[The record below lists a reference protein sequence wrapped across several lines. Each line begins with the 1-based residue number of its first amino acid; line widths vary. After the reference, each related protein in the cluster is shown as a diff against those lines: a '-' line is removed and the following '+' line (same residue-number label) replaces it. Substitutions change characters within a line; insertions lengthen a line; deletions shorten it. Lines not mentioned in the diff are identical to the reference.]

1 MLCRRSDHRKFV
13 DASIHLVLLFLI
25 DIGGSLGRL
34 FFYVMEKART
44 IIKGGYVIG
53 CGNEDIAIVDS
64 RIAERKSTIDPAPGD
79 TVIDAHGMV
88 VAPAFVDV
96 HVHLRE
102 PGYGYKER
110 IATGTMAAARG
121 GYSTVCSMPN
131 LNPVPDSVENL
142 KVQQDIID
150 SDAKIEVLP
159 YAAIT
164 LGRKGEE
171 LVDVAA
177 LHDKVC
183 AFSDDGSG
191 VQRDGMMESAMLEA
205 VKYDALI
212 AAHCEVEE
220 LLFGGYIHDGEYAR
234 LHNHKGICSKSEWE
248 QVRRDIEIAEKVGC
262 RYHVC
267 HISTKETVELVRQ
280 AKARGVKVTCETGP
294 HYLIFTDMDLEE
306 DARWKMNPPL
316 RSAEDRAALIE
327 GIKDG
332 TIDMIATDHAPHSI
346 EEKSKGLKDSAMGI
360 VGLETAFA
368 ALNTHLVQKGV
379 ITLEKLVELMSIN
392 PRKVFRIEGGLNIG
406 ERADIVLLDTA
417 KQWRVDSS
425 RFFSMG
431 RISMFDGRE
440 MVGDVACTIHRGNI
454 VYESKTK

>member
-1 MLCRRSDHRKFV
+1 MENKRIILKNGH
-13 DASIHLVLLFLI
+13 I
-25 DIGGSLGRL
+25 IGGE
-34 FFYVMEKART
+34 V
-44 IIKGGYVIG
+44 
-53 CGNEDIAIVDS
+53 EDIVIVDGI
-64 RIAERKSTIDPAPGD
+64 IAKRGRNIETTPEDVI
-79 TVIDAHGMV
+79 IDAAGLK

-102 PGYGYKER
+102 PGFGYKER

-121 GYSTVCSMPN
+121 GYTTVCSMPN
-131 LNPVPDSVENL
+131 LNPVPDSIENL
-142 KVQQDIID
+142 KAQQDIID

-164 LGRKGEE
+164 IGRKGEE

-191 VQRDGMMESAMLEA
+191 VQIDGMMERAMSEA
-205 VKYDALI
+205 VKHDALI

-220 LLFGGYIHDGEYAR
+220 LLKGGYIHDGEYAR
-234 LHNHKGICSKSEWE
+234 QHNHKGICSESEWE
-248 QVRRDIEIAEKVGC
+248 QVKRDIEIAEKLGC

-267 HISTKETVELVRQ
+267 HISTKETVQLIRE

-332 TIDMIATDHAPHSI
+332 TIDMIATDHAPHSV
-346 EEKSKGLKDSAMGI
+346 EEKSRGLKDSAMGI

-368 ALNTHLVQKGV
+368 ALNTHLVKKGV
-379 ITLEKLVELMSIN
+379 ISLEHLVKIMSIN

-406 ERADIVLLDTA
+406 DRADIVLLDTERE
-417 KQWRVDSS
+417 WVVDSEK
-425 RFFSMG
+425 FYSMG
-431 RISMFDGRE
+431 KISMFVGRP
-440 MVGDVACTIHRGNI
+440 MVGDVAMTIHRGNV
-454 VYESKTK
+454 VYKA

>member
-1 MLCRRSDHRKFV
+1 M
-13 DASIHLVLLFLI
+13 
-25 DIGGSLGRL
+25 G
-34 FFYVMEKART
+34 MTRT
-44 IIKGGYVIG
+44 IIKGGYVVG
-53 CGNEDIAIVDS
+53 RGVEDIAILDG
-64 RIAERKSTIDPAPGD
+64 RIAERGKNITVEAGD
-79 TVIDAHGMV
+79 KVINAEGLM

-102 PGYGYKER
+102 PGFGYKER
-110 IATGTMAAARG
+110 IETGTMAAARG
-121 GYSTVCSMPN
+121 GYTTVCPMPN

-150 SDAKIEVLP
+150 RDAKIEVLP

-164 LGRKGEE
+164 IGRKGEE
-171 LVDVAA
+171 LVDVES

-191 VQRDGMMESAMLEA
+191 VQVDGMMERAMTEA

-220 LLFGGYIHDGEYAR
+220 LLKGGYIHDGEYAR
-234 LHNHKGICSKSEWE
+234 QHGHKGICSESEWA
-248 QVRRDIEIAEKVGC
+248 QVKRDIEIAERLGC

-267 HISTKETVELVRQ
+267 HISTKETVQLVRE

-294 HYLIFTDMDLEE
+294 HYLIFTDMDLQE
-306 DARWKMNPPL
+306 DARWKMNPPI
-316 RSAEDRAALIE
+316 RSAEDRAALVE

-346 EEKSKGLKDSAMGI
+346 EEKSRGLKDSAMGI

-368 ALNTHLVQKGV
+368 ALNTHLVKKGI
-379 ITLEKLVELMSIN
+379 ITLEHLVKIMSEN
-392 PRKVFRIEGGLNIG
+392 PRKVFRIEGGIEVG
-406 ERADIVLLDTA
+406 ERADVVLLDVN
-417 KQWRVDSS
+417 KEWRVDSEK
-425 RFFSMG
+425 FYSMG
-431 RISMFDGRE
+431 KITMFDGRD
-440 MVGDVACTIHRGNI
+440 MVGDVVMTLHRGNV
-454 VYESKTK
+454 VYDNKNK

>member
-1 MLCRRSDHRKFV
+1 MGNL
-13 DASIHLVLLFLI
+13 
-25 DIGGSLGRL
+25 
-34 FFYVMEKART
+34 RT
-44 IIKGGYVIG
+44 IIKNGFIPGVG
-53 CGNEDIAIVDS
+53 KRDIAIVDG
-64 RIAERKSTIDPAPGD
+64 RIAECAELIETLVDDR
-79 TVIDAHGMV
+79 VIEAKGLV

-121 GYSTVCSMPN
+121 GYTTVCSMPN
-131 LNPVPDSVENL
+131 LNPVPDCVENL

-164 LGRKGEE
+164 ISRKGEE
-171 LVDVAA
+171 LIDMASLVG
-177 LHDKVC
+177 KVC

-191 VQRDGMMESAMLEA
+191 VQVDGMMERAMTEA
-205 VKYDALI
+205 VKHDLLI
-212 AAHCEVEE
+212 AAHCEVED
-220 LLFGGYIHDGEYAR
+220 LLKGGYIHDGEYAKA
-234 LHNHKGICSKSEWE
+234 HGHKGICSESEWE
-248 QVRRDIEIAEKVGC
+248 QVKRDIEIAERLGC

-267 HISTKETVELVRQ
+267 HISTKETVQLVRE

-294 HYLIFTDMDLEE
+294 HYLIFTDMDLQE

-346 EEKSKGLKDSAMGI
+346 EEKSRGLKDSAMGI

-368 ALNTHLVQKGV
+368 ALNTHLVRKGV
-379 ITLEKLVELMSIN
+379 ISMERLVELMSLN
-392 PRKVFRIEGGLNIG
+392 PRKVFRIEGGINVG
-406 ERADIVLLDTA
+406 DRADVVLIDTE
-417 KQWRVDSS
+417 KQWRVDSNNYY
-425 RFFSMG
+425 SMG
-431 RISMFDGRE
+431 KISMFDGRE
-440 MVGDVACTIHRGNI
+440 MVGDVVMTLHRGEI
-454 VYESKTK
+454 VYDNKTK

>member
-1 MLCRRSDHRKFV
+1 M
-13 DASIHLVLLFLI
+13 ANT
-25 DIGGSLGRL
+25 
-34 FFYVMEKART
+34 RT
-44 IIKGGYVIG
+44 IIKNGFVVGVG
-53 CGNEDIAIVDS
+53 KQDIAITNG
-64 RIAERKSTIDPAPGD
+64 RISERGEHIEAKAEDRI
-79 TVIDAHGMV
+79 IDAEGLV

-121 GYSTVCSMPN
+121 GYTTVCSMPN

-142 KVQQDIID
+142 KAQQDIID
-150 SDAKIEVLP
+150 RDAKIEVLP

-164 LGRKGEE
+164 IGRKGEE
-171 LVDVAA
+171 LVDMASLVG
-177 LHDKVC
+177 KVC

-191 VQRDGMMESAMLEA
+191 VQVDGMMERAMTEA
-205 VKYDALI
+205 VKHDQLI

-220 LLFGGYIHDGEYAR
+220 LLKGGYIHDGEYAKA
-234 LHNHKGICSKSEWE
+234 HGHKGICSESEWE
-248 QVRRDIEIAEKVGC
+248 QVKRDIEIAERLGC

-267 HISTKETVELVRQ
+267 HISTKETVQLVRE

-316 RSAEDRAALIE
+316 RSAEDRAALVE

-332 TIDMIATDHAPHSI
+332 TIDMIATDHAPHSV
-346 EEKSKGLKDSAMGI
+346 EEKSRGLKDSAMGI

-368 ALNTHLVQKGV
+368 ALNTHLVRKGV
-379 ITLEKLVELMSIN
+379 ITMERLVELMSLN
-392 PRKVFRIEGGLNIG
+392 PRKVFRIAGGLNEG
-406 ERADIVLLDTA
+406 DRADVVLLDTE
-417 KQWRVDSS
+417 KEWRVDSEK
-425 RFFSMG
+425 FYSMG
-431 RISMFDGRE
+431 KISMFDGRE
-440 MVGDVACTIHRGNI
+440 MTGDVVMTLHRGEI
-454 VYESKTK
+454 VYDNTAK

>member
-1 MLCRRSDHRKFV
+1 MANNRIIIKN
-13 DASIHLVLLFLI
+13 
-25 DIGGSLGRL
+25 GSVLGR
-34 FFYVMEKART
+34 KS
-44 IIKGGYVIG
+44 
-53 CGNEDIAIVDS
+53 EDIAIIDG
-64 RIAERKSTIDPAPGD
+64 RIAERAEHIEATANDTI
-79 TVIDAHGMV
+79 IDAKGLV

-102 PGYGYKER
+102 PGFGYKER

-121 GYSTVCSMPN
+121 GYTTVCSMPN

-142 KVQQDIID
+142 KAQQDIID
-150 SDAKIEVLP
+150 RDAKIEVLP

-164 LGRKGEE
+164 IGRKGEE
-171 LVDVAA
+171 LVDIAS
-177 LHDKVC
+177 LKGKVC

-191 VQRDGMMESAMLEA
+191 VQVDGMMERAMTEA
-205 VKYDALI
+205 VKYDQLI

-220 LLFGGYIHDGEYAR
+220 LLHGGYIHDGEYAK
-234 LHNHKGICSKSEWE
+234 LNGHKGICSESEWA
-248 QVRRDIEIAEKVGC
+248 QVKRDIEIAEKVGC

-267 HISTKETVELVRQ
+267 HISTKETVALVRE

-360 VGLETAFA
+360 VGLETVFA
-368 ALNTHLVQKGV
+368 ALNTHLVRKGV
-379 ITLEKLVELMSIN
+379 ISLERLIELMSYN
-392 PRKVFRIEGGLNIG
+392 PRRVFRIEGGIEVG
-406 ERADIVLLDTA
+406 DRADIVLLDTEKA
-417 KQWRVDSS
+417 WRVDSEK
-425 RFFSMG
+425 FYSMG
-431 RISMFDGRE
+431 KISMFDGRD
-440 MVGDVACTIHRGNI
+440 MVGDIAMTIHRGEV
-454 VYESKTK
+454 VYKAE

>member
-1 MLCRRSDHRKFV
+1 MAMS
-13 DASIHLVLLFLI
+13 
-25 DIGGSLGRL
+25 
-34 FFYVMEKART
+34 RT
-44 IIKGGYVIG
+44 IIKNGHIVGGEI
-53 CGNEDIAIVDS
+53 EDIAIVDGK
-64 RIAERKSTIDPAPGD
+64 IAERGNNIIATAEDE
-79 TVIDAHGMV
+79 VIDASGLM

-102 PGYGYKER
+102 PGFGYKER
-110 IATGTMAAARG
+110 IETGTMAAARG
-121 GYSTVCSMPN
+121 GYSTVCPMPN
-131 LNPVPDSVENL
+131 LNPVPDTVENL

-150 SDAKIEVLP
+150 RDAKIEVLP

-164 LGRKGEE
+164 MGRKGEE
-171 LVDVAA
+171 LVDVAS

-191 VQRDGMMESAMLEA
+191 VQVDGMMERAMTEA

-220 LLFGGYIHDGEYAR
+220 LLKGGYIHDGEYAR
-234 LHNHKGICSKSEWE
+234 EHGHKGICSESEWA
-248 QVRRDIEIAEKVGC
+248 QVKRDIEIAERLGC

-267 HISTKETVELVRQ
+267 HISTKETVQLVRE
-280 AKARGVKVTCETGP
+280 AKARGAKVTCETGP

-306 DARWKMNPPL
+306 DARWKMNPPI

-332 TIDMIATDHAPHSI
+332 TIDMIATDHAPHSV
-346 EEKSKGLKDSAMGI
+346 EEKSRGLKDSAMGI

-368 ALNTHLVQKGV
+368 ALNTHLVKKGV
-379 ITLEKLVELMSIN
+379 ISLEHLVRIMSLN

-406 ERADIVLLDTA
+406 DRADIVLLDTK
-417 KQWRVDSS
+417 KQWRVDSTK
-425 RFFSMG
+425 FYSMG
-431 RISMFDGRE
+431 KITMFDRRD
-440 MVGDVACTIHRGNI
+440 MTGDIAMTIHRGKV
-454 VYESKTK
+454 VYKA

>member
-1 MLCRRSDHRKFV
+1 MGNNRIIVKNGH
-13 DASIHLVLLFLI
+13 I
-25 DIGGSLGRL
+25 IGGG
-34 FFYVMEKART
+34 V
-44 IIKGGYVIG
+44 
-53 CGNEDIAIVDS
+53 EDIVIVDGV
-64 RIAERKSTIDPAPGD
+64 IAERGSNIEVRPED
-79 TVIDAHGMV
+79 VIIDATGLK

-121 GYSTVCSMPN
+121 GYTTVCSMPN

-164 LGRKGEE
+164 IGRKGEE

-191 VQRDGMMESAMLEA
+191 VQVDGMMERAMSEA
-205 VKYDALI
+205 VKHDALI

-220 LLFGGYIHDGEYAR
+220 LLKGGYIHDGEYAR
-234 LHNHKGICSKSEWE
+234 QHNHKGICSESEWE
-248 QVRRDIEIAEKVGC
+248 QVKRDIEIAEKLGC

-316 RSAEDRAALIE
+316 RSAGDRAALIE

-346 EEKSKGLKDSAMGI
+346 EEKSRGLKDSAMGI

-368 ALNTHLVQKGV
+368 ALNTHLVKKG
-379 ITLEKLVELMSIN
+379 IISLEHLVKIMSIN

-406 ERADIVLLDTA
+406 DRADIVLLDTERE
-417 KQWRVDSS
+417 WVVDSEK
-425 RFFSMG
+425 FYSMG
-431 RISMFDGRE
+431 KISMFVGRQ
-440 MVGDVACTIHRGNI
+440 MVGDVAMTIHRGNV
-454 VYESKTK
+454 VYENKIK

>member
-1 MLCRRSDHRKFV
+1 M
-13 DASIHLVLLFLI
+13 ANT
-25 DIGGSLGRL
+25 
-34 FFYVMEKART
+34 RT
-44 IIKGGYVIG
+44 IIKNGFVVGVG
-53 CGNEDIAIVDS
+53 KQDIAITDG
-64 RIAERKSTIDPAPGD
+64 RISERGEHIEAKAEDRI
-79 TVIDAHGMV
+79 IDAEGLV

-121 GYSTVCSMPN
+121 GYTTVCSMPN

-142 KVQQDIID
+142 KAQQEIID
-150 SDAKIEVLP
+150 RDAKIAVLP

-164 LGRKGEE
+164 IGRKGEE
-171 LVDVAA
+171 LVDMASLVG
-177 LHDKVC
+177 KVC

-191 VQRDGMMESAMLEA
+191 VQVDGMMERAMTEA
-205 VKYDALI
+205 VKHDQLI

-220 LLFGGYIHDGEYAR
+220 LLKGGYIHDGEYAKA
-234 LHNHKGICSKSEWE
+234 HGHKGICSESEWE
-248 QVRRDIEIAEKVGC
+248 QVKRDIEIAERLGC

-267 HISTKETVELVRQ
+267 HISTKETVQLVRE

-316 RSAEDRAALIE
+316 RSAEDRAALVE

-332 TIDMIATDHAPHSI
+332 TIDMIATDHAPHSV
-346 EEKSKGLKDSAMGI
+346 EEKSRGLKDSAMGI

-368 ALNTHLVQKGV
+368 ALNTHLVRKGV
-379 ITLEKLVELMSIN
+379 ITMERLVELMSLN
-392 PRKVFRIEGGLNIG
+392 PRKVFRIAGGLNEG
-406 ERADIVLLDTA
+406 DRADVVLLDTE
-417 KQWRVDSS
+417 KEWRVDSEK
-425 RFFSMG
+425 FYSMG
-431 RISMFDGRE
+431 KISMFDGRE
-440 MVGDVACTIHRGNI
+440 MTGDVVMTLHSGEI
-454 VYESKTK
+454 VYDNTAKTK

>member
-1 MLCRRSDHRKFV
+1 M
-13 DASIHLVLLFLI
+13 AGI
-25 DIGGSLGRL
+25 
-34 FFYVMEKART
+34 RT
-44 IIKGGYVIG
+44 IIKNGFIPGVG
-53 CGNEDIAIVDS
+53 KRDIAIVDG
-64 RIAERKSTIDPAPGD
+64 RIAECAEIIEALADDR
-79 TVIDAHGMV
+79 VIEAEGLV
-88 VAPAFVDV
+88 AAPAFVDV

-121 GYSTVCSMPN
+121 GYTTVCSMPN
-131 LNPVPDSVENL
+131 LNPVPDCVENL

-164 LGRKGEE
+164 IGRKGEE
-171 LVDVAA
+171 LIDMASLVG
-177 LHDKVC
+177 KVC

-191 VQRDGMMESAMLEA
+191 VQVDGMMECAMNEA
-205 VKYDALI
+205 VKHDQLI

-220 LLFGGYIHDGEYAR
+220 LLKGGYIHDGEYAKA
-234 LHNHKGICSKSEWE
+234 HGHKGICSESEWE
-248 QVRRDIEIAEKVGC
+248 QVKRDIEIAERVGC

-267 HISTKETVELVRQ
+267 HISTKETVQLVRE

-294 HYLIFTDMDLEE
+294 HYLIFTDMDLQE

-346 EEKSKGLKDSAMGI
+346 EEKSRGLKDSAMGI

-368 ALNTHLVQKGV
+368 ALNTHLVRKGV
-379 ITLEKLVELMSIN
+379 ISMERLVELMSIN
-392 PRKVFRIEGGLNIG
+392 PRKVFRIEGGINVG
-406 ERADIVLLDTA
+406 DRADVVLIDTE
-417 KQWRVDSS
+417 KQWRVDSNNYY
-425 RFFSMG
+425 SMG
-431 RISMFDGRE
+431 KISMFDGRE
-440 MVGDVACTIHRGNI
+440 MVGDVVMTLHRGEI
-454 VYESKTK
+454 VYDNKTK

>member
-1 MLCRRSDHRKFV
+1 MSN
-13 DASIHLVLLFLI
+13 I
-25 DIGGSLGRL
+25 
-34 FFYVMEKART
+34 RT
-44 IIKGGYVIG
+44 IIKNGFVPGVG
-53 CGNEDIAIVDS
+53 KRDIAIVGE
-64 RIAERKSTIDPAPGD
+64 RIAECQELIEPKADD
-79 TVIDAHGMV
+79 KVIDAEGLV

-164 LGRKGEE
+164 IGRKGEE
-171 LVDVAA
+171 LVDIAS
-177 LHDKVC
+177 LSGKVC

-191 VQRDGMMESAMLEA
+191 VQVDGMMERAMIEA
-205 VKYDALI
+205 VKHDQLI

-220 LLFGGYIHDGEYAR
+220 LLKGGYIHDGEYAR
-234 LHNHKGICSKSEWE
+234 ANGHKGICSESEWE
-248 QVRRDIEIAEKVGC
+248 QVKRDIEIAERVGC

-267 HISTKETVELVRQ
+267 HISTKETVQLVRE
-280 AKARGVKVTCETGP
+280 AKARGVKVTCETDP
-294 HYLIFTDMDLEE
+294 HYLIFTDMDLQE
-306 DARWKMNPPL
+306 DARWKMNPPI
-316 RSAEDRAALIE
+316 RSAEDRAALVE

-332 TIDMIATDHAPHSI
+332 TIDMIATDHAPHSV
-346 EEKSKGLKDSAMGI
+346 EEKSRGLKDSAMGI

-368 ALNTHLVQKGV
+368 ALNTHLVRKGV
-379 ITLEKLVELMSIN
+379 ITLERLVEIMSIN
-392 PRKVFRIEGGLNIG
+392 PRKVFRIEGGINPG
-406 ERADIVLLDTA
+406 DRADIVLLDTE
-417 KQWRVDSS
+417 KEWRVDSEK
-425 RFFSMG
+425 FYSMG
-431 RISMFDGRE
+431 KITMFDGRE
-440 MVGDVACTIHRGNI
+440 MVGDVVMTLHRGEI
-454 VYESKTK
+454 VYDNKTK

>member
-1 MLCRRSDHRKFV
+1 M
-13 DASIHLVLLFLI
+13 ANT
-25 DIGGSLGRL
+25 
-34 FFYVMEKART
+34 RT
-44 IIKGGYVIG
+44 IIKDGFVPGVG
-53 CGNEDIAIVDS
+53 KQDIAITDG
-64 RIAERKSTIDPAPGD
+64 RISERGEHIEAKAEDRI
-79 TVIDAHGMV
+79 IDAEGLV

-121 GYSTVCSMPN
+121 GYTTVCSMPN

-142 KVQQDIID
+142 KAQQEIID
-150 SDAKIEVLP
+150 RDAKIEVLP

-164 LGRKGEE
+164 IGRKGEE
-171 LVDVAA
+171 LVDMASLVG
-177 LHDKVC
+177 KVC

-191 VQRDGMMESAMLEA
+191 VQVDGMMERAMTEA
-205 VKYDALI
+205 VKHDQLI

-220 LLFGGYIHDGEYAR
+220 LLKGGYIHDGEYAKA
-234 LHNHKGICSKSEWE
+234 HGHKGICSESEWE
-248 QVRRDIEIAEKVGC
+248 QVKRDIEIAERLGC

-267 HISTKETVELVRQ
+267 HISTKETVQLVRE
-280 AKARGVKVTCETGP
+280 AKARGVKVTCEPGP

-316 RSAEDRAALIE
+316 RSAQDRAALVE

-332 TIDMIATDHAPHSI
+332 TIDMIATDHAPHSV
-346 EEKSKGLKDSAMGI
+346 EEKSRGLKDSAMGI

-368 ALNTHLVQKGV
+368 ALNTHLVRKGV
-379 ITLEKLVELMSIN
+379 ITMERLVELMSLN
-392 PRKVFRIEGGLNIG
+392 PRKVFRIAGGLNEG
-406 ERADIVLLDTA
+406 DRADVVLLDTE
-417 KQWRVDSS
+417 KEWRVDSEK
-425 RFFSMG
+425 FYSMG

-440 MVGDVACTIHRGNI
+440 MTGDVVMTLHRGEI
-454 VYESKTK
+454 VYDNKTK

>member
-1 MLCRRSDHRKFV
+1 MS
-13 DASIHLVLLFLI
+13 
-25 DIGGSLGRL
+25 
-34 FFYVMEKART
+34 RT
-44 IIKGGYVIG
+44 IIKNGHIVGGEI
-53 CGNEDIAIVDS
+53 EDIAIVDGK
-64 RIAERKSTIDPAPGD
+64 IAERGNNIIATAEDE
-79 TVIDAHGMV
+79 VIDASGLM

-102 PGYGYKER
+102 PGFGYKER
-110 IATGTMAAARG
+110 IETGTMAAARG
-121 GYSTVCSMPN
+121 GYSTVCPMPN
-131 LNPVPDSVENL
+131 LNPVPDTVENL

-150 SDAKIEVLP
+150 RDAKIEVLP

-164 LGRKGEE
+164 MGRKGEE
-171 LVDVAA
+171 LVDVAS

-191 VQRDGMMESAMLEA
+191 VQVDGMMERAMREA

-220 LLFGGYIHDGEYAR
+220 LLKGGYIHDGEYAR
-234 LHNHKGICSKSEWE
+234 EHGHKGICSESEWA
-248 QVRRDIEIAEKVGC
+248 QVKRDIEIAERLGC

-267 HISTKETVELVRQ
+267 HISTKETVQLVRE
-280 AKARGVKVTCETGP
+280 AKARGAKVTCETGP

-306 DARWKMNPPL
+306 DARWKMNPPI

-332 TIDMIATDHAPHSI
+332 TIDMIATDHAPHSV
-346 EEKSKGLKDSAMGI
+346 EEKSRGLKDSAMGI

-368 ALNTHLVQKGV
+368 ALNTHLVKKGV
-379 ITLEKLVELMSIN
+379 ISLEHLVRIMSLN

-406 ERADIVLLDTA
+406 DRADIVLLDTE
-417 KQWRVDSS
+417 KQWRVDSTK
-425 RFFSMG
+425 FYSMG
-431 RISMFDGRE
+431 KITMFDRRD
-440 MVGDVACTIHRGNI
+440 MTGDIAMTIHRGKV
-454 VYESKTK
+454 VYKA

>member
-1 MLCRRSDHRKFV
+1 MVYNR
-13 DASIHLVLLFLI
+13 I
-25 DIGGSLGRL
+25 
-34 FFYVMEKART
+34 
-44 IIKGGYVIG
+44 IIKNGSVLG
-53 CGNEDIAIVDS
+53 CKSEDIAIIDG
-64 RIAERKSTIDPAPGD
+64 RIAERSEHIEATANDTI
-79 TVIDAHGMV
+79 IDAKGLV

-102 PGYGYKER
+102 PGFGYKER

-121 GYSTVCSMPN
+121 GYTTVCSMPN
-131 LNPVPDSVENL
+131 LNPVPDSVDNL
-142 KVQQDIID
+142 KAQQDIID
-150 SDAKIEVLP
+150 RDAKIEVLP

-164 LGRKGEE
+164 IGRKGEE
-171 LVDVAA
+171 LVDIAS
-177 LHDKVC
+177 LKGKVC

-191 VQRDGMMESAMLEA
+191 VQVDGMMERAMTEA
-205 VKYDALI
+205 VKYDQLI

-220 LLFGGYIHDGEYAR
+220 LLQGGYIHDGEYAK
-234 LHNHKGICSKSEWE
+234 LNGHKGICSESEWA
-248 QVRRDIEIAEKVGC
+248 QVKRDIEIAEKVGC

-267 HISTKETVELVRQ
+267 HISTKETVALVRE

-332 TIDMIATDHAPHSI
+332 TIDMIATDHAPHSV

-368 ALNTHLVQKGV
+368 ALNTHLVLKGV
-379 ITLEKLVELMSIN
+379 ISLERLIELMSYN
-392 PRKVFRIEGGLNIG
+392 PRRVFRIEGGLEVG
-406 ERADIVLLDTA
+406 DRADIVLLDTEKA
-417 KQWRVDSS
+417 WRVDSKK
-425 RFFSMG
+425 FYSMG
-431 RISMFDGRE
+431 KISMFDGRD
-440 MVGDVACTIHRGNI
+440 MVGDIAMTIHRGEV
-454 VYESKTK
+454 VYKAE

>member
-1 MLCRRSDHRKFV
+1 MSN
-13 DASIHLVLLFLI
+13 I
-25 DIGGSLGRL
+25 
-34 FFYVMEKART
+34 RT
-44 IIKGGYVIG
+44 IIKNGFVPGVG
-53 CGNEDIAIVDS
+53 KRDIAIVGE
-64 RIAERKSTIDPAPGD
+64 RIAECQELIEPKADD
-79 TVIDAHGMV
+79 KVIDAEGLV

-164 LGRKGEE
+164 IGRKGEE
-171 LVDVAA
+171 LVDIAS
-177 LHDKVC
+177 LSGKVC

-191 VQRDGMMESAMLEA
+191 VQVDGMMERAMCET
-205 VKYDALI
+205 VKHDQLI

-220 LLFGGYIHDGEYAR
+220 LLKGGYIHDGEYAKA
-234 LHNHKGICSKSEWE
+234 HGHKGICSESEWE
-248 QVRRDIEIAEKVGC
+248 QVKRDIEIAERVGC

-267 HISTKETVELVRQ
+267 HISTKETVQLVRE

-294 HYLIFTDMDLEE
+294 HYLIFTDMDLKE
-306 DARWKMNPPL
+306 DARWKMNPPI

-332 TIDMIATDHAPHSI
+332 TIDMIATDHAPHSV
-346 EEKSKGLKDSAMGI
+346 EEKSRGLKDSAMGI

-368 ALNTHLVQKGV
+368 ALNTHLVRKGV
-379 ITLEKLVELMSIN
+379 ITLERLVEIMSIN
-392 PRKVFRIEGGLNIG
+392 PRKVFRIEGGINPG
-406 ERADIVLLDTA
+406 DRADIVLLDTERE
-417 KQWRVDSS
+417 WRVDSEK
-425 RFFSMG
+425 FYSMG
-431 RISMFDGRE
+431 KITMFDGRE
-440 MVGDVACTIHRGNI
+440 MVGDVVMTLHRGEI
-454 VYESKTK
+454 VYDNKTR

>member
-1 MLCRRSDHRKFV
+1 MGN
-13 DASIHLVLLFLI
+13 I
-25 DIGGSLGRL
+25 
-34 FFYVMEKART
+34 RT
-44 IIKGGYVIG
+44 IIKEGFIPGVG
-53 CGNEDIAIVDS
+53 KRDIAIVDG
-64 RIAERKSTIDPAPGD
+64 RIAECAELIEALADDR
-79 TVIDAHGMV
+79 VIEANGLV
-88 VAPAFVDV
+88 AAPAFVDV

-121 GYSTVCSMPN
+121 GYTTVCSMPN
-131 LNPVPDSVENL
+131 LNPVPDCVENL

-164 LGRKGEE
+164 IGRKGEE
-171 LVDVAA
+171 LIDMASLVG
-177 LHDKVC
+177 KVC

-191 VQRDGMMESAMLEA
+191 VQVDGMMERAMTEA
-205 VKYDALI
+205 VKYDQLI

-220 LLFGGYIHDGEYAR
+220 LLKGGYIHDGEYAKA
-234 LHNHKGICSKSEWE
+234 HGHKGICSESEWE
-248 QVRRDIEIAEKVGC
+248 QVKRDIEIAERVGC

-267 HISTKETVELVRQ
+267 HISTKETVQLVRE

-294 HYLIFTDMDLEE
+294 HYLIFTDMDLQE

-346 EEKSKGLKDSAMGI
+346 EEKSRGLKDSAMGI

-368 ALNTHLVQKGV
+368 ALNTHLVRKGV
-379 ITLEKLVELMSIN
+379 ISMERLVELMSIN
-392 PRKVFRIEGGLNIG
+392 PRKVFRIEGGINVG
-406 ERADIVLLDTA
+406 DRADVVLIDTE
-417 KQWRVDSS
+417 KQWRVDSNNYY
-425 RFFSMG
+425 SMG
-431 RISMFDGRE
+431 KISMFDGRE
-440 MVGDVACTIHRGNI
+440 MVGDVVMTLHRGEI
-454 VYESKTK
+454 VYDNKTK

>member
-1 MLCRRSDHRKFV
+1 M
-13 DASIHLVLLFLI
+13 AT
-25 DIGGSLGRL
+25 G
-34 FFYVMEKART
+34 RT
-44 IIKGGYVIG
+44 IIKNGQIIGGDI
-53 CGNEDIAIVDS
+53 EDIAIVNGK
-64 RIAERKSTIDPAPGD
+64 IAERGNNIEIDPED
-79 TVIDAHGMV
+79 EIIDATGLM

-102 PGYGYKER
+102 PGFGYKER
-110 IATGTMAAARG
+110 IETGTMAAARG
-121 GYSTVCSMPN
+121 GYSTVCPMPN

-150 SDAKIEVLP
+150 RDAKIEVLP

-164 LGRKGEE
+164 MGRKGEE
-171 LVDVAA
+171 LVDVAS

-191 VQRDGMMESAMLEA
+191 VQIDGMMERAMTEA

-220 LLFGGYIHDGEYAR
+220 LLKGGYIHDGEYAR
-234 LHNHKGICSKSEWE
+234 MHGHKGICSESEWA
-248 QVRRDIEIAEKVGC
+248 QVKRDIEIAERLGC

-267 HISTKETVELVRQ
+267 HISTKETVQLIRE

-294 HYLIFTDMDLEE
+294 HYLIFTDIDLEE
-306 DARWKMNPPL
+306 DARWKMNPPI

-332 TIDMIATDHAPHSI
+332 TIDMIATDHAPHSV
-346 EEKSKGLKDSAMGI
+346 EEKSRGLKDSAMGI

-368 ALNTHLVQKGV
+368 ALNTHLVKKGI
-379 ITLEKLVELMSIN
+379 ITLEHLVRIMSIN

-406 ERADIVLLDTA
+406 DRADIVLLDTE
-417 KQWRVDSS
+417 KQWRVDSNN
-425 RFFSMG
+425 FYSMG
-431 RISMFDGRE
+431 KITMFDGRD
-440 MVGDVACTIHRGNI
+440 MTGDIAMTIHRGNV
-454 VYESKTK
+454 VYKA

>member
-1 MLCRRSDHRKFV
+1 M
-13 DASIHLVLLFLI
+13 ANT
-25 DIGGSLGRL
+25 
-34 FFYVMEKART
+34 RT
-44 IIKGGYVIG
+44 IIKNGFVVGVG
-53 CGNEDIAIVDS
+53 KQDIAITDG
-64 RIAERKSTIDPAPGD
+64 RISERGEHIEAKAEDRI
-79 TVIDAHGMV
+79 IDAEGLV

-121 GYSTVCSMPN
+121 GYTTVCSMPN

-142 KVQQDIID
+142 KAQQDIID
-150 SDAKIEVLP
+150 RDAKIEVLP

-164 LGRKGEE
+164 IGRKGEE
-171 LVDVAA
+171 LVDMASLVG
-177 LHDKVC
+177 KVC

-191 VQRDGMMESAMLEA
+191 VQVDGMMERAMTEA
-205 VKYDALI
+205 VKHDQLI

-220 LLFGGYIHDGEYAR
+220 LLKGGYIHDGEYAKA
-234 LHNHKGICSKSEWE
+234 HGHKGICSESEWE
-248 QVRRDIEIAEKVGC
+248 QVKRDIEIAERLGC

-267 HISTKETVELVRQ
+267 HISTKETVQLVRE

-316 RSAEDRAALIE
+316 RSAEDRAALVE

-332 TIDMIATDHAPHSI
+332 TIDMIATDHAPHSV
-346 EEKSKGLKDSAMGI
+346 EEKSRGLKDSAMGI

-368 ALNTHLVQKGV
+368 ALNTHLVRKGV
-379 ITLEKLVELMSIN
+379 ITMERLVELMSLN
-392 PRKVFRIEGGLNIG
+392 PRKVFRIAGGLNEG
-406 ERADIVLLDTA
+406 DRADVVLLDTE
-417 KQWRVDSS
+417 KEWRVDSEK
-425 RFFSMG
+425 FYSMG
-431 RISMFDGRE
+431 KISMFDGRE
-440 MVGDVACTIHRGNI
+440 MTGDVVMTLHRGEI
-454 VYESKTK
+454 VYDNTAKTK

>member
-1 MLCRRSDHRKFV
+1 M
-13 DASIHLVLLFLI
+13 ANT
-25 DIGGSLGRL
+25 
-34 FFYVMEKART
+34 RT
-44 IIKGGYVIG
+44 IIKNGFVIG
-53 CGNEDIAIVDS
+53 VGKQDIAITDG
-64 RIAERKSTIDPAPGD
+64 RISERGEHIETKAEDRI
-79 TVIDAHGMV
+79 IDAEGLV

-121 GYSTVCSMPN
+121 GYTTVCSMPN

-142 KVQQDIID
+142 KAQQDIID
-150 SDAKIEVLP
+150 RDAKIEVLP

-164 LGRKGEE
+164 IGRKGEE
-171 LVDVAA
+171 LVDVAS
-177 LHDKVC
+177 LVGKVC

-191 VQRDGMMESAMLEA
+191 VQVDGMMERAMTEA
-205 VKYDALI
+205 VKHDQLI

-220 LLFGGYIHDGEYAR
+220 LLKGGYIHDGEYAKA
-234 LHNHKGICSKSEWE
+234 HGHKGICSESEWE
-248 QVRRDIEIAEKVGC
+248 QVKRDIEIAERLGC

-267 HISTKETVELVRQ
+267 HISTKETVQLVRE

-316 RSAEDRAALIE
+316 RSAEDRAALVE

-332 TIDMIATDHAPHSI
+332 TIDMIATDHAPHSV
-346 EEKSKGLKDSAMGI
+346 EEKSRGLKDSAMGI

-368 ALNTHLVQKGV
+368 ALNTHLVRKGV
-379 ITLEKLVELMSIN
+379 ITMERLVELMSLN
-392 PRKVFRIEGGLNIG
+392 PRKVFRIAGGLNEG
-406 ERADIVLLDTA
+406 DRADVVLLDTE
-417 KQWRVDSS
+417 KEWRVDSEK
-425 RFFSMG
+425 FYSMG
-431 RISMFDGRE
+431 KISMFDGRE
-440 MVGDVACTIHRGNI
+440 MVGDVVMTLHRGEI
-454 VYESKTK
+454 VYDNKTK

>member
-1 MLCRRSDHRKFV
+1 M
-13 DASIHLVLLFLI
+13 AT
-25 DIGGSLGRL
+25 G
-34 FFYVMEKART
+34 RT
-44 IIKGGYVIG
+44 IIKNGRIVGGDI
-53 CGNEDIAIVDS
+53 EDIAIVDGKILERGNNIETHPED
-64 RIAERKSTIDPAPGD
+64 RI
-79 TVIDAHGMV
+79 IDATGLI

-102 PGYGYKER
+102 PGFGYKER

-121 GYSTVCSMPN
+121 GYSTVCPMPN

-164 LGRKGEE
+164 VGRKGEE
-171 LVDVAA
+171 LVDVAS

-191 VQRDGMMESAMLEA
+191 VQIDGMMERAMTEA

-220 LLFGGYIHDGEYAR
+220 LLKGGYIHDGEYA
-234 LHNHKGICSKSEWE
+234 HKHGHKGICSESEWA
-248 QVRRDIEIAEKVGC
+248 QVKRDIEIAERLGC

-267 HISTKETVELVRQ
+267 HISTKETVQLIRE

-306 DARWKMNPPL
+306 DARWKMNPPI
-316 RSAEDRAALIE
+316 RSAEDRAALVE

-332 TIDMIATDHAPHSI
+332 TIDMIATDHAPHSV
-346 EEKSKGLKDSAMGI
+346 EEKSRGLKDSAMGI

-368 ALNTHLVQKGV
+368 ALNTHLVKKGV
-379 ITLEKLVELMSIN
+379 ISLEHLVRIMSIN

-406 ERADIVLLDTA
+406 DRADIVLLDTE
-417 KQWRVDSS
+417 KQWRVDSKN
-425 RFFSMG
+425 FYSMG
-431 RISMFDGRE
+431 KITMFDGHD
-440 MVGDVACTIHRGNI
+440 MVGDIAMTIHKGEV
-454 VYESKTK
+454 VYENKTK

>member
-1 MLCRRSDHRKFV
+1 MSNT
-13 DASIHLVLLFLI
+13 
-25 DIGGSLGRL
+25 
-34 FFYVMEKART
+34 RT
-44 IIKGGYVIG
+44 IIKNGFVVGVG
-53 CGNEDIAIVDS
+53 KRDIAIEGQRVVQC
-64 RIAERKSTIDPAPGD
+64 AELIEPAAD
-79 TVIDAHGMV
+79 DKVIDAEGLV

-142 KVQQDIID
+142 KAQQDIID
-150 SDAKIEVLP
+150 RDAKIEVLP

-164 LGRKGEE
+164 IGRKGEE
-171 LVDVAA
+171 LVDMASLVG
-177 LHDKVC
+177 KVC

-191 VQRDGMMESAMLEA
+191 VQVDGMMERAMTEA
-205 VKYDALI
+205 VKHDQLI

-220 LLFGGYIHDGEYAR
+220 LLKGGYIHDGEYAKA
-234 LHNHKGICSKSEWE
+234 HGHKGICSESEWE
-248 QVRRDIEIAEKVGC
+248 QVKRDIEIAERLGC

-267 HISTKETVELVRQ
+267 HISTKETVQLVRE

-306 DARWKMNPPL
+306 DARWKMNPPI

-332 TIDMIATDHAPHSI
+332 SIDMIATDHAPHSV
-346 EEKSKGLKDSAMGI
+346 EEKSRGLKDSAMGI

-368 ALNTHLVQKGV
+368 ALNTHLVRKGV
-379 ITLEKLVELMSIN
+379 ITLERLVELMSIN
-392 PRKVFRIEGGLNIG
+392 PRKVFRIEGGLNVG
-406 ERADIVLLDTA
+406 DRADIVLIDTE
-417 KQWRVDSS
+417 KQWRVDSN
-425 RFFSMG
+425 RFYSMG
-431 RISMFDGRE
+431 KITMFDGRE
-440 MVGDVACTIHRGNI
+440 MVGDVVMTLHRGEI
-454 VYESKTK
+454 VYDNKTK

>member
-1 MLCRRSDHRKFV
+1 MD
-13 DASIHLVLLFLI
+13 
-25 DIGGSLGRL
+25 
-34 FFYVMEKART
+34 KARI
-44 IIKGGYVIG
+44 IIKGGTILG
-53 CGNEDIAIVDS
+53 SSRQGKADIAIEQERIVD
-64 RIAERKSTIDPAPGD
+64 IAENITATPNDH
-79 TVIDAHGMV
+79 VIEANGLV

-102 PGYGYKER
+102 PGFGYKER

-142 KVQQDIID
+142 KAQQDIID
-150 SDAKIEVLP
+150 RDAKIEVLP

-164 LGRKGEE
+164 IGRKGEE
-171 LVDVAA
+171 LVDIEA
-177 LHDKVC
+177 LKGKVC

-191 VQRDGMMESAMLEA
+191 VQHDRMMEAAMTEA
-205 VKYDALI
+205 VKHDAII

-220 LLFGGYIHDGEYAR
+220 LLRGGYIHDGEYAR
-234 LHNHKGICSKSEWE
+234 QHGHKGICSESEWG
-248 QVRRDIEIAEKVGC
+248 QVERDIELAEKSGC

-267 HISTKETVELVRQ
+267 HISTKQTVELIRK

-294 HYLIFTDMDLEE
+294 HYLIFSDMDLQE

-346 EEKSKGLKDSAMGI
+346 EEKSRGLKDSAMGI

-368 ALNTHLVQKGV
+368 ALNTHLVRKG
-379 ITLEKLVELMSIN
+379 IISLDRLVELMSIN
-392 PRKVFRIEGGLNIG
+392 PRKVFGIEGGLNIG
-406 ERADIVLLDTA
+406 DRADVVIIDTE
-417 KQWRVDSS
+417 KEWRVDS
-425 RFFSMG
+425 RDFYSMG
-431 RISMFDGRE
+431 KITMFDGRD
-440 MVGDVACTIHRGNI
+440 MCGDVVMTLHRGNI
-454 VYESKTK
+454 VYDSKTK

>member
-1 MLCRRSDHRKFV
+1 MGYNR
-13 DASIHLVLLFLI
+13 I
-25 DIGGSLGRL
+25 
-34 FFYVMEKART
+34 
-44 IIKGGYVIG
+44 IIKGGTIVG
-53 CGNEDIAIVDS
+53 VGKEDIAIAEG
-64 RIAERKSTIDPAPGD
+64 RIVERSSNIEPAADDRVISAEGLI
-79 TVIDAHGMV
+79 
-88 VAPAFVDV
+88 VAPSFVDV

-110 IATGTMAAARG
+110 IATGTMAAAHG
-121 GYSTVCSMPN
+121 GYTTVCSMPN
-131 LNPVPDSVENL
+131 LNPVPDTVKNL
-142 KVQQDIID
+142 KAQQDIID
-150 SDAKIEVLP
+150 RDAKIEVLP

-164 LGRKGEE
+164 IGRKGEE
-171 LVDVAA
+171 LVDIASLKDGVA
-177 LHDKVC
+177 

-191 VQRDGMMESAMLEA
+191 VQVDGMMERAMTEA
-205 VKYDALI
+205 AKHDALI

-220 LLFGGYIHDGEYAR
+220 LLKGGYIHDGEYAAK
-234 LHNHKGICSKSEWE
+234 NGHKGICSESEWG
-248 QVRRDIEIAEKVGC
+248 QVKRDIEIAERTGC

-368 ALNTHLVQKGV
+368 AMNTHIVEKGI
-379 ITLEKLVELMSIN
+379 ITLERLVELMSIR
-392 PRKVFRIEGGLNIG
+392 PREVFRIAGGINVG
-406 ERADIVLLDTA
+406 DRADIVLLDTT
-417 KQWRVDSS
+417 KEWRVDSDK
-425 RFFSMG
+425 FYSMG
-431 RISMFDGRE
+431 KVSMFVGRE
-440 MVGDVACTIHRGNI
+440 LQGEVAMTIHRGEV
-454 VYESKTK
+454 VYER

>member
-1 MLCRRSDHRKFV
+1 M
-13 DASIHLVLLFLI
+13 ANT
-25 DIGGSLGRL
+25 
-34 FFYVMEKART
+34 RT
-44 IIKGGYVIG
+44 IIKDGFVVGVG
-53 CGNEDIAIVDS
+53 KQDIAITDG
-64 RIAERKSTIDPAPGD
+64 RISERGEHIEAKAEDRI
-79 TVIDAHGMV
+79 IDAEGLV

-121 GYSTVCSMPN
+121 GYTTVCSMPN

-142 KVQQDIID
+142 KAQQDIID
-150 SDAKIEVLP
+150 RDAKIEVLP

-164 LGRKGEE
+164 IGRKGEE
-171 LVDVAA
+171 LVDMASLVG
-177 LHDKVC
+177 KVC

-191 VQRDGMMESAMLEA
+191 VQVDGMMERAMTEA
-205 VKYDALI
+205 VKHDQLI

-220 LLFGGYIHDGEYAR
+220 LLKGGYIHDGEYAKA
-234 LHNHKGICSKSEWE
+234 HGHKGICSESEWE
-248 QVRRDIEIAEKVGC
+248 QVKRDIEIAERLGC

-267 HISTKETVELVRQ
+267 HISTKETVQLVRE

-316 RSAEDRAALIE
+316 RSAEDRAALVE

-332 TIDMIATDHAPHSI
+332 TIDMIATDHAPHSV
-346 EEKSKGLKDSAMGI
+346 EEKSRGLKDSAMGI

-368 ALNTHLVQKGV
+368 ALNTHLVRKGV
-379 ITLEKLVELMSIN
+379 ITMERLVELMSLN
-392 PRKVFRIEGGLNIG
+392 PRKVFRIAGGLNEG
-406 ERADIVLLDTA
+406 DRADVVLLDTE
-417 KQWRVDSS
+417 KEWRVDSEK
-425 RFFSMG
+425 FYSMG

-440 MVGDVACTIHRGNI
+440 MTGDVVMTLHRGEI
-454 VYESKTK
+454 VYDNKTNIK

>member
-1 MLCRRSDHRKFV
+1 MGKT
-13 DASIHLVLLFLI
+13 
-25 DIGGSLGRL
+25 
-34 FFYVMEKART
+34 RT
-44 IIKGGYVIG
+44 IIKNGSIIG
-53 CGNEDIAIVDS
+53 AGNKEIAIIGD
-64 RIAERKSTIDPAPGD
+64 RIAEVADKIEANAEDRIIDAQGLLIAPG
-79 TVIDAHGMV
+79 
-88 VAPAFVDV
+88 FVDV

-102 PGYGYKER
+102 PGFGYKER

-121 GYSTVCSMPN
+121 GYTTVCSMPN
-131 LNPVPDSVENL
+131 LNPVPDSIENL

-171 LVDVAA
+171 LVDIASLVG
-177 LHDKVC
+177 KVC

-191 VQRDGMMESAMLEA
+191 VQHDAMMERAMTEA
-205 VKYDALI
+205 VKHDQLI

-234 LHNHKGICSKSEWE
+234 QHGHKGICSKSEWE
-248 QVRRDIEIAEKVGC
+248 QVRRDIEIAERVGC

-267 HISTKETVELVRQ
+267 HISTKETVELIRQ

-294 HYLIFTDMDLEE
+294 HYLIFTDMDLQE
-306 DARWKMNPPL
+306 DARWKMNPPI

-346 EEKSKGLKDSAMGI
+346 EEKSRGLKDSAMGI

-368 ALNTHLVQKGV
+368 ALNTHLVRKGV
-379 ITLEKLVELMSIN
+379 ITLEHLVKIMSEN
-392 PRKVFRIEGGLNIG
+392 PRKVFRIEGGIEVG
-406 ERADIVLLDTA
+406 DRADVVLLDVD
-417 KQWRVDSS
+417 KQWRVDSEK
-425 RFFSMG
+425 FYSMG
-431 RISMFDGRE
+431 KITMFDGRE
-440 MVGDVACTIHRGNI
+440 MTGDVVMTLHRGEV
-454 VYESKTK
+454 VYDNKNK

>member
-1 MLCRRSDHRKFV
+1 MV
-13 DASIHLVLLFLI
+13 N
-25 DIGGSLGRL
+25 GRI
-34 FFYVMEKART
+34 
-44 IIKGGYVIG
+44 IIKGGTVVG
-53 CGNEDIAIVDS
+53 AGREDIAIADGKIIERGSDIKPTADDRVIS
-64 RIAERKSTIDPAPGD
+64 AEGLI
-79 TVIDAHGMV
+79 
-88 VAPAFVDV
+88 VAPSFVDV

-110 IATGTMAAARG
+110 IATGTMAAAHG
-121 GYSTVCSMPN
+121 GYTTVCSMPN
-131 LNPVPDSVENL
+131 LNPVPDTVDNL
-142 KVQQDIID
+142 KVQQAIID

-164 LGRKGEE
+164 IGRKGEE
-171 LVDVAA
+171 LVDIASLKDGV
-177 LHDKVC
+177 V

-191 VQRDGMMESAMLEA
+191 VQVDGMMERAMTEA
-205 VKYDALI
+205 AKHDALI

-220 LLFGGYIHDGEYAR
+220 LLKGGYIHDGEYAAK
-234 LHNHKGICSKSEWE
+234 NGHKGICSESEWE
-248 QVRRDIEIAEKVGC
+248 QVKRDIEIAERTGC

-368 ALNTHLVQKGV
+368 AMYTHMIERGV
-379 ITLEKLVELMSIN
+379 ITMERLVELMSLR
-392 PRKVFRIEGGLNIG
+392 PREVFRIAGGINLG
-406 ERADIVLLDTA
+406 DRADIVLLDTQ
-417 KQWRVDSS
+417 KRWTVDSDK
-425 RFFSMG
+425 FYSMG
-431 RISMFDGRE
+431 KVSMFVGRE
-440 MVGDVACTIHRGNI
+440 LKGEVAMTIHRGEV
-454 VYESKTK
+454 VYER